1 MFLKTQMT
9 TLIFLDRRSTL
20 FRIVFI
26 GIVVI
31 FVINFWILFIYF
43 PTPTTMSSSSSSSQ
57 MMLSQHGAVANS
69 GAHTSFHRDTQQIH
83 PEEQQQPRRTTI
95 TTKTI
100 YNKNLTINKNENETS
115 IDCPFFGCPIYP
127 PELTNSEFN
136 QSILKKILVGEE
148 ESGNTDKN
156 FRFAT
161 DSFATLTQQGKSHSI
176 NQDRAVYIYPFLPKL
191 LLSSLSSAANATT
204 TTSISFLAAI
214 FDGHGTLGHDVAQE
228 VVERFPLILAEKLTI
243 ALGRIPFSGNNV
255 DKSKSSSRSSSA
267 GNQNNINRRIKQYD
281 QTDFAIRKALNETF
295 LKVNNDG
302 TASTFSLGGCTA
314 SVTLRWGSKLYVA
327 NAGDSQ
333 TILVSSVVPSSS
345 SSLSST
351 KQQQQQFTPEGMI
364 TKVVYSSRRDKANL
378 LDEIA
383 RIEGMG
389 GNIHL
394 NANGFDPRVIVH
406 SKVAND
412 TIGLAMSRC
421 IGDWEWKAVGVIA
434 EPIIDVID
442 LSKLRQHQ
450 QPLEEEEDKQ
460 IIFLIAAS
468 DGFFDIR
475 SKEFYANQ
483 LAGSFLVDNDNDA
496 DRKYITDPQRK
507 QGISLGNGNSNF
519 GITKAEFRPLFR
531 LYDIIQRITPKVQ
544 TGYRDDITAIIS
556 RL

>member
-1 MFLKTQMT
+1 M
-9 TLIFLDRRSTL
+9 IFLDRRKLYGSSLPSL
-20 FRIVFI
+20 FRIIFI

-43 PTPTTMSSSSSSSQ
+43 PPPSTTTSSSSSQ
-57 MMLSQHGAVANS
+57 MFSNQHVATMRTNK
-69 GAHTSFHRDTQQIH
+69 SFRRNNQQIR
-83 PEEQQQPRRTTI
+83 PKEQQQQQQLRRTT
-95 TTKTI
+95 TTTTTLHNM
-100 YNKNLTINKNENETS
+100 NKNKTS

-127 PELTNSEFN
+127 PELTNPEFN
-136 QSILKKILVGEE
+136 QTILNEFIVGED
-148 ESGNTDKN
+148 SGKDDN

-161 DSFATLTQQGKSHSI
+161 DSFATLTQQGKSHII
-176 NQDRAVYIYPFLPKL
+176 NQDRAIYISPFLPEL
-191 LLSSLSSAANATT
+191 LLSSLSSTTNATT
-204 TTSISFLAAI
+204 TTTISFLAAI

-228 VVERFPLILAEKLTI
+228 VVEQFPLILAEKLTI
-243 ALGRIPFSGNNV
+243 ALGRIPPIGN
-255 DKSKSSSRSSSA
+255 DDESSRSSKE
-267 GNQNNINRRIKQYD
+267 NQNDIIRSIKQYD

-333 TILVSSVVPSSS
+333 MILVSSVVPSSLS
-345 SSLSST
+345 SST
-351 KQQQQQFTPEGMI
+351 EQQQQKFTPEGMI
-364 TKVVYSSRRDKANL
+364 AKVVYSSRRDKANL
-378 LDEIA
+378 PDERA
-383 RIEGMG
+383 RIEGLG
-389 GNIHL
+389 GNVHL

-406 SKVAND
+406 SEIAND

-450 QPLEEEEDKQ
+450 RQQPSEEGKK

-475 SKEFYANQ
+475 PKEFYANQ
-483 LAGSFLVDNDNDA
+483 IAGSFLVDNDNDA
-496 DRKYITDPQRK
+496 DRKYINDPQRK
-507 QGISLGNGNSNF
+507 QGVSLGNGNGNF